1 MKIGTPFAN
10 SFVSVGLLCR
20 GKSDEVSFDDAQLA
34 EEGQG
39 GFGLVVRLADSC
51 CWLGP
56 ASPEGPRGLIA
67 RKLDHD
73 WERHSNRSSRNGFDR
88 LIRSS
93 PRACRSGSIRLLG
106 SMTIPPAGCRS
117 TPSPC

>member
-10 SFVSVGLLCR
+10 SFISVGLLCR
-20 GKSDEVSFDDAQLA
+20 GNSDEVSFDDAQLA

-56 ASPEGPRGLIA
+56 ASPEGPRGL
-67 RKLDHD
+67 
-73 WERHSNRSSRNGFDR
+73 
-88 LIRSS
+88 
-93 PRACRSGSIRLLG
+93 
-106 SMTIPPAGCRS
+106 
-117 TPSPC
+117 